1 MPVFTINALNFNIMP
16 GTKEF
21 YDDVRPLFGGHMSQS
36 QVDGIEAILTAI
48 ENAGITD
55 ERKTA
60 YILATIFHECA
71 KTMQPI
77 AEFGKGAGRDY
88 GKKLKMGGGPGKRIP
103 YNTPDELYY
112 GRGYVQ
118 LTWYENY
125 ENMGRLLH
133 VDLLNIP
140 ELALEPAIAAAIMIK
155 GMTGGLFTGR
165 SLGEF
170 MTDDHTDWVNARKI
184 INGLDH
190 AETIAGYAK
199 VFYKGLT
206 EVAAVN

>member
-1 MPVFTINALNFNIMP
+1 
-16 GTKEF
+16 
-21 YDDVRPLFGGHMSQS
+21 LFGGHLSQS

-165 SLGEF
+165 SLSEF
-170 MTDDHTDWVNARKI
+170 MSDDHTDWVNARKI

>member
-1 MPVFTINALNFNIMP
+1 MP

-21 YDDVRPLFGGHMSQS
+21 YDDVRPLFGDHLSQS

-55 ERKTA
+55 ERKAA
-60 YILATIFHECA
+60 YILATVFHECA
-71 KTMQPI
+71 KTMRPI
-77 AEFGKGAGRDY
+77 AEFGKGAGHDY
-88 GKKLKMGGGPGKRIP
+88 GKKLKMGGGPGRRIP

-170 MTDDHTDWVNARKI
+170 MSDDHTDWVNARKI

>member
-1 MPVFTINALNFNIMP
+1 MP

-21 YDDVRPLFGGHMSQS
+21 YDDVRPLFGGHLSQS

-170 MTDDHTDWVNARKI
+170 MSDDHTDWVNARKI

>member
-1 MPVFTINALNFNIMP
+1 MP

>member
-170 MTDDHTDWVNARKI
+170 MSDDHTDWVNARKI

>member
-1 MPVFTINALNFNIMP
+1 MP
-16 GTKEF
+16 GSKEF
-21 YDDVRPLFGGHMSQS
+21 YDSIRPLFGGHLSQG
-36 QVDGIEAILTAI
+36 QVDGIEAILKAV
-48 ENAGITD
+48 EDAGITD
-55 ERKTA
+55 NRKEA

-77 AEFGKGAGRDY
+77 AEFGKGAGHDY
-88 GKKLKMGGGPGKRIP
+88 GKKLKMGSGPGHRIP
-103 YNTPDELYY
+103 YDVPDELYY

-133 VDLLNIP
+133 IDLLNNP
-140 ELALEPAIAAAIMIK
+140 DLALQPAVAAAILIK

-165 SLGEF
+165 SLGDF
-170 MTDDHTDWVNARKI
+170 FNDNRTDWINARKI

-190 AETIAGYAK
+190 AGDIAGFAQIFFK
-199 VFYKGLT
+199 ALN
-206 EVAAVN
+206 EVPAVS

>member
-1 MPVFTINALNFNIMP
+1 
-16 GTKEF
+16 
-21 YDDVRPLFGGHMSQS
+21 
-36 QVDGIEAILTAI
+36 
-48 ENAGITD
+48 
-55 ERKTA
+55 
-60 YILATIFHECA
+60 
-71 KTMQPI
+71 
-77 AEFGKGAGRDY
+77 
-88 GKKLKMGGGPGKRIP
+88 MGGGPGKRIP

-140 ELALEPAIAAAIMIK
+140 GLALEPAIAAAIMIK

-170 MTDDHTDWVNARKI
+170 MNDDHTDWVNARKI

-206 EVAAVN
+206 EVATVN

>member
-1 MPVFTINALNFNIMP
+1 MP

-21 YDDVRPLFGGHMSQS
+21 YDDVRPLFGGHFSQS

-48 ENAGITD
+48 ENAAITD

-77 AEFGKGAGRDY
+77 TEFGKGAGRDY

-133 VDLLNIP
+133 VDLLNNP
-140 ELALEPAIAAAIMIK
+140 ELALEPTIAAAIMIK

-170 MTDDHTDWVNARKI
+170 ITNDHTDWVNARKI

-190 AETIAGYAK
+190 AELIAGYAQT
-199 VFYKGLT
+199 FHKGLT
-206 EVAAVN
+206 EVASVN

>member
-1 MPVFTINALNFNIMP
+1 MP

-21 YDDVRPLFGGHMSQS
+21 YDDVRPLFDGHLSQS

-140 ELALEPAIAAAIMIK
+140 GLALEPAIAAAIMIK

-170 MTDDHTDWVNARKI
+170 MNDDHTDWVNARKI

-190 AETIAGYAK
+190 AETIASYAK

-206 EVAAVN
+206 EVATVN

>member
-1 MPVFTINALNFNIMP
+1 MP

-21 YDDVRPLFGGHMSQS
+21 YDDVRPLFGGHLSQS

-165 SLGEF
+165 NLSEF
-170 MTDDHTDWVNARKI
+170 MSDDHTDWVNARKI

>member
-1 MPVFTINALNFNIMP
+1 MS

-36 QVDGIEAILTAI
+36 QVDGIEAILKAMKD
-48 ENAGITD
+48 AAITD
-55 ERKTA
+55 ERKGA
-60 YILATIFHECA
+60 YILATVFHECA

-77 AEFGKGAGRDY
+77 TEFGKGAGHDY

-103 YNTPDELYY
+103 YGTPDEIYY

-133 VDLLNIP
+133 IDLLNNP
-140 ELALEPAIAAAIMIK
+140 DMALQPQVAAAILIK

-165 SLGEF
+165 SLGDF
-170 MTDDHTDWVNARKI
+170 ITDERTDWVNARKI

-190 AETIAGYAK
+190 AELIAGYAQT
-199 VFYKGLT
+199 FHKGLT
-206 EVAAVN
+206 EVATVG

>member
-1 MPVFTINALNFNIMP
+1 MP

-170 MTDDHTDWVNARKI
+170 MSDDHTDWVNARKI